1 MRRMGGM
8 THTVGGLT
16 DSNSVELR
24 GERPSA
30 TPSPQGGGEVVA
42 ALPGANLA
50 LLPVPRQP
58 MDSTWLLIGLP
69 LVLVAWLALVP
80 LGFLIWQS
88 FLTPQTATV
97 PARFTL
103 DNFRTAYLSPET
115 LRLFLNSVEF
125 AIGAAALA
133 LGLGTALAWMNERT
147 NTPFKKLFFGLSIVP
162 LVIPSILFTV
172 AWIMLASPKI
182 GIINKALQG
191 LSGTDTVFVD
201 IYTIAG
207 MIFVDGLHY
216 SPMAFLLMTAAFRAM
231 DPSLEESALMSGA
244 SVPQVARRI
253 TLQLAW
259 PAAAGAL
266 LILLVRA
273 IESFEVPAL
282 LGLPVGIEV
291 YTSSIYQAIHQYPSQ
306 VGLACAYAVTLLLM
320 TSVGVY
326 LQSRLLGQGARFAT
340 VTGKGFRPRTIDL
353 GGWRYVT
360 AALFILYFVVI
371 VLLPFLVLAWSSL
384 QRFYSAPSWA
394 ALSRLTLASYRSVLD
409 YPGFLDIVRNSLLL
423 AIASATIVMGLAAVM
438 SWIVVRSKVP
448 GGWLVDNLGSLPLV
462 FPGLVLG
469 LAIMVCYLT
478 LDIGIY
484 GTLWILLI
492 AYVTRFLPYGMR
504 YSSASMLQI
513 HQELEESAAMS
524 GASFGTT
531 FRRVVLPL
539 LKPGLLAGWIY
550 VLIVSI
556 RELSSSIL
564 LYSPGS
570 EVVSVMIW
578 ELWQNGQYVE
588 LSALGVMLIVLL
600 LGLVML
606 AQLAGKRFGVAEAE
620 A

>member
-1 MRRMGGM
+1 MYGAPP
-8 THTVGGLT
+8 TP
-16 DSNSVELR
+16 N
-24 GERPSA
+24 
-30 TPSPQGGGEVVA
+30 PSPHRGGEAIA
-42 ALPGANLA
+42 ALSRADFAFMPAA
-50 LLPVPRQP
+50 RAST
-58 MDSTWLLIGLP
+58 DATWLLIGLP
-69 LVLVAWLALVP
+69 LALVAWLALVP

-88 FLTPQTATV
+88 FLTPQTATA

-103 DNFRTAYLSPET
+103 DNFRAVYLSPET

-125 AIGAAALA
+125 AIGAAALS

-191 LSGTDTVFVD
+191 LSGSDAVFVD

-244 SVPQVARRI
+244 SVPQVACRI

-282 LGLPVGIEV
+282 LGLPVGIAV
-291 YTSSIYQAIHQYPSQ
+291 YTSSIYQAIHQYPSR
-306 VGLACAYAVTLLLM
+306 VGLASAYAVTLLLM
-320 TSVGVY
+320 TSVGIY
-326 LQSRLLGQGARFAT
+326 LHSRLSSQGARFAT

-360 AALFILYFVVI
+360 AMLFMLYFVVI
-371 VLLPFLVLAWSSL
+371 VLLPFLVLVWSSL

-423 AIASATIVMGLAAVM
+423 AFASATIVMLLAAVM
-438 SWIVVRSKVP
+438 SWIVVRSRVP
-448 GGWLVDNLGSLPLV
+448 GRWLIDNLASLPLV

-513 HQELEESAAMS
+513 HKELEESAAMS
-524 GASFGTT
+524 GASFGMA

-564 LYSPGS
+564 LYGPGS

-606 AQLAGKRFGVAEAE
+606 AQLAGKRLGVAEA
-620 A
+620 